1 MRSNWGGIWSSQ
13 INKVY
18 HKASLLKKKKKS
30 DVGAQ
35 TDQLNAM
42 ENPEERKIH
51 MKI

>member
-1 MRSNWGGIWSSQ
+1 MRGNWGGIWSSQ

-18 HKASLLKKKKKS
+18 HKASLLKKKKS

-51 MKI
+51 MEI